1 MEHLL
6 EPMPEILVLFKN
18 KKYKMKLLEALNWRY
33 ATKRMTGEK
42 IDEETIG
49 KIIEA
54 ARLAPTSAGLQ
65 PVHLFVISDPETKAQ
80 ISPFTGDQP
89 QIKESSHLIVF
100 TSWATI
106 PDEKIDEVYET
117 TNAQRGVSNEETA
130 GTVANLKNLFSTFSE
145 EEQYHHTAKQ
155 AHIALGLA
163 IAAAAELGVDAT
175 PMEGFS
181 KEAVDQ
187 YLNLKEKN
195 LRSVLLFALGKRQ
208 PKGDWLLPLK
218 KVRQPT
224 EEFITEI
231 K

>member
-1 MEHLL
+1 
-6 EPMPEILVLFKN
+6 
-18 KKYKMKLLEALNWRY
+18 MKLLEALNWRY

-42 IDEETIG
+42 LDEEKVH
-49 KIIEA
+49 KIVEA

-65 PVHLFVISDPETKAQ
+65 PVHLFVISNPEVKAQ

-89 QIKESSHLIVF
+89 QITESSHLIVF

-106 PDEKIDEVYET
+106 PDEYIDRVYEY
-117 TNAQRGVSNEETA
+117 TNAERGVPNEKTA
-130 GTVANLKNLFSTFSE
+130 ATVANLKGLFSTFSE

-155 AHIALGLA
+155 AHIAFGMA

-181 KEAVDQ
+181 KEAVDAF
-187 YLNLKEKN
+187 LNLKEQN
-195 LRSVLLFALGKRQ
+195 LRCVVLLALGKR
-208 PKGDWLLPLK
+208 KIEEDWLFPLK
-218 KVRQPT
+218 KVRQPMS
-224 EEFITEI
+224 EFITEI